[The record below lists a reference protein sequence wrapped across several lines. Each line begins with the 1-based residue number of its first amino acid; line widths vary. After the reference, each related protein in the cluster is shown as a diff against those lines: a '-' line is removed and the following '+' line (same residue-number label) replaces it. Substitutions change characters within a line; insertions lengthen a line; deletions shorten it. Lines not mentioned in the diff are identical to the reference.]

1 MDIGQ
6 TLPSPYNRKNKT
18 EVIMDALP
26 ETYNKDPDGYEPFPQ
41 LFSYDG
47 FEQTV
52 GPLLHKNEA
61 NAWSFKFQIDQ
72 KHLNSLERLHGG
84 MIMTFLD
91 HSLGGTAFH
100 ATGNKPCI
108 TVSLHTDFVAGAK
121 AGDWVIGTA
130 RVNKITGNLVFVSG
144 ELRVSEKLIAIAS
157 GVWRSIELGTS

>member
-1 MDIGQ
+1 MDSLSKI
-6 TLPSPYNRKNKT
+6 P
-18 EVIMDALP
+18 
-26 ETYNKDPDGYEPFPQ
+26 NKDGDGYELFPQ
-41 LFSYDG
+41 LFPYES

-61 NAWSFKFQIDQ
+61 NVWSFKFQIDS

-91 HSLGGTAFH
+91 HTLGGTAFH
-100 ATGNKPCI
+100 TIGNKPCI

-121 AGDWVIGTA
+121 VGDWVVGTA

-144 ELRVSEKLIAIAS
+144 ELRASDNLIATAS
-157 GVWRSIELGTS
+157 GVWRSTEFGAI